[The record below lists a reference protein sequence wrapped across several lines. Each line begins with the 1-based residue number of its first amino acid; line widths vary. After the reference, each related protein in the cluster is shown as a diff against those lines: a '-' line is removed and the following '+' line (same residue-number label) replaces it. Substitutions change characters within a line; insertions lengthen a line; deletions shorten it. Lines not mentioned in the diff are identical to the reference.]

1 MCPKRSSGSSDGS
14 TRVVNQL
21 LTELDGVE
29 GRAGVWVLA
38 ATNRPDILDPAVM
51 RPGRLDKTLFV
62 DFPAPLERV
71 EILGAITKGGSKPRL
86 GAGLSLHVLGMDPR
100 CDGFSGAD
108 MGNLVREAS
117 MAALRE
123 AIRGG
128 VGCNSSAVVEG
139 RHFEKAFA
147 SVKPS
152 VGEKERTRYEAL
164 KVKYGQTSEEDE
176 LMKPGEVST
185 IVGQE
190 NVSNNLPSLD
200 TGLSNGL
207 AEVSKPGLAQL
218 STFGNTG
225 VQDDMVVEEEGDR
238 NVSTSPTDRMDVV
251 DATKQLSKK
260 ETVLEEKT
268 KEAKSSEE
276 RTNGDGEAKVL
287 AGQLCEDILGGAS
300 TPLSARSGE
309 KEETKCGLRFL
320 PNMVVMVKDCATV
333 DETSGLHI
341 F

>member
-1 MCPKRSSGSSDGS
+1 MRSTLKLLVILIKFDAQVDSLCPKRSSGSSDGS

-71 EILGAITKGGSKPRL
+71 EILGAITKGGSRPKL
-86 GAGLSLHVLGMDPR
+86 GAGLSLHALGTDAR

-128 VGCNSSAVVEG
+128 VGCSSSAVVEE

-152 VGEKERTRYEAL
+152 VGEKERTR
-164 KVKYGQTSEEDE
+164 S
-176 LMKPGEVST
+176 
-185 IVGQE
+185 
-190 NVSNNLPSLD
+190 
-200 TGLSNGL
+200 
-207 AEVSKPGLAQL
+207 
-218 STFGNTG
+218 
-225 VQDDMVVEEEGDR
+225 VVCGFI
-238 NVSTSPTDRMDVV
+238 
-251 DATKQLSKK
+251 Q
-260 ETVLEEKT
+260 VL
-268 KEAKSSEE
+268 
-276 RTNGDGEAKVL
+276 
-287 AGQLCEDILGGAS
+287 
-300 TPLSARSGE
+300 
-309 KEETKCGLRFL
+309 FL
-320 PNMVVMVKDCATV
+320 
-333 DETSGLHI
+333 L
-341 F
+341 

>member
-1 MCPKRSSGSSDGS
+1 MDSLCPKRSSGSSDGS

-86 GAGLSLHVLGMDPR
+86 GAGLSLHALGMDAR

-128 VGCNSSAVVEG
+128 VTCNSKSQAVVEG
-139 RHFEKAFA
+139 RHFEKAFT

-152 VGEKERTRYEAL
+152 VGEKER
-164 KVKYGQTSEEDE
+164 
-176 LMKPGEVST
+176 
-185 IVGQE
+185 
-190 NVSNNLPSLD
+190 
-200 TGLSNGL
+200 
-207 AEVSKPGLAQL
+207 
-218 STFGNTG
+218 
-225 VQDDMVVEEEGDR
+225 
-238 NVSTSPTDRMDVV
+238 
-251 DATKQLSKK
+251 
-260 ETVLEEKT
+260 
-268 KEAKSSEE
+268 
-276 RTNGDGEAKVL
+276 
-287 AGQLCEDILGGAS
+287 
-300 TPLSARSGE
+300 ARSDACSSFIIRLNASDV
-309 KEETKCGLRFL
+309 TC
-320 PNMVVMVKDCATV
+320 
-333 DETSGLHI
+333 
-341 F
+341 

>member
-1 MCPKRSSGSSDGS
+1 MRSTLKLLLILIKFDAQVDSLCPKRSSGSSDGS

-71 EILGAITKGGSKPRL
+71 EILGAITKGGSRPKL
-86 GAGLSLHVLGMDPR
+86 GAGLSLHALGTDAR

-128 VGCNSSAVVEG
+128 VGCSSSAVVEE

-152 VGEKERTRYEAL
+152 VGEKERTRS
-164 KVKYGQTSEEDE
+164 VVCFS
-176 LMKPGEVST
+176 
-185 IVGQE
+185 
-190 NVSNNLPSLD
+190 SNIKLN
-200 TGLSNGL
+200 
-207 AEVSKPGLAQL
+207 
-218 STFGNTG
+218 
-225 VQDDMVVEEEGDR
+225 
-238 NVSTSPTDRMDVV
+238 
-251 DATKQLSKK
+251 
-260 ETVLEEKT
+260 
-268 KEAKSSEE
+268 AKSYVPLIL
-276 RTNGDGEAKVL
+276 RVVL
-287 AGQLCEDILGGAS
+287 
-300 TPLSARSGE
+300 T
-309 KEETKCGLRFL
+309 
-320 PNMVVMVKDCATV
+320 
-333 DETSGLHI
+333 
-341 F
+341 